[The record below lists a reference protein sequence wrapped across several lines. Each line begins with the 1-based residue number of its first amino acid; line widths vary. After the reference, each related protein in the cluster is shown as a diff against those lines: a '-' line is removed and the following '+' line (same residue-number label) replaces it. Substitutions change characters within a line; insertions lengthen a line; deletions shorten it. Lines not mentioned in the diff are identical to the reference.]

1 MTLRDSLT
9 EHHEQDYWQVAETRW
24 ADGTATYLVTLS
36 PHVRVTILGE
46 PTRPMTYSITYTRLG
61 RVQKWLTFSGG
72 KTDINLTDAQA
83 QRQMA
88 RFLRRAVCPICFGR
102 MFLHQAGSYACLEC
116 GAVAVYVEETDIVS
130 YAANLEA
137 GNLTSQGHSLTVA
150 SILRGLE
157 PITAVAKNHGRY
169 IVGDWKHSLENAA
182 LGLFMEMSDGI
193 R

>member
-1 MTLRDSLT
+1 MTLRDSLI

-24 ADGTATYLVTLS
+24 ADGTTTYLVTLS

-83 QRQMA
+83 QRHMA

-116 GAVAVYVEETDIVS
+116 GAVAVYVEETEIVS
-130 YAANLEA
+130 HAANWEA
-137 GNLTSQGHSLTVA
+137 DNLASHGHSLAVA

-157 PITAVAKNHGRY
+157 PITAVTKNHGRY
-169 IVGDWKHSLENAA
+169 MVGDWKRSLENSAS
-182 LGLFMEMSDGI
+182 GLFMEMSDGI